1 MSYAFDTML
10 HITHIYLLCSNGCRG
25 YSQYHVIVVTLRIL
39 GSCHTITA
47 ESKVPHFTVN
57 HCFSHPPSLPP
68 LPKPHHSSRLLLP
81 LPLRS
86 AMPFVRAASRARP
99 LCLLR
104 APARRVTPVLSS
116 RPAFSTTA
124 RRCSDDPHAEET
136 FEEFS
141 AR

>member
-1 MSYAFDTML
+1 MIQGRLVCESWNECFLYAFASRQVPISRDSSLPNQNSGIMPHDCSREQSTSL
-10 HITHIYLLCSNGCRG
+10 YHQSLL
-25 YSQYHVIVVTLRIL
+25 
-39 GSCHTITA
+39 
-47 ESKVPHFTVN
+47 
-57 HCFSHPPSLPP
+57 FSSPSLP
-68 LPKPHHSSRLLLP
+68 LLSKPHHSSRFLLP

-86 AMPFVRAASRARP
+86 AMPFVRAASRARS
-99 LCLLR
+99 LCFLR
-104 APARRVTPVLSS
+104 APARRMTPVLSS